1 MNIVMT
7 ILFNHGMI
15 HPYPVKWVEHRLC
28 KLKETHRLQDVKY
41 ENSTSLFE
49 S

>member
-1 MNIVMT
+1 MT